1 MVDPL
6 RFLTTIYDRPTYLNK
21 AHVTNL
27 GSFRSQSDIVTK
39 FQTCHSSKQCQCQCT
54 HLNLCSTTLYNLY
67 NASHSRPAVRV
78 QVPAVQQAREREQ
91 AGLQRGEAQRD
102 HYHDICH
109 YIHDYYHQVMSPVF
123 ILLQLVMIRAC
134 QLH

>member
-1 MVDPL
+1 M
-6 RFLTTIYDRPTYLNK
+6 
-21 AHVTNL
+21 
-27 GSFRSQSDIVTK
+27 
-39 FQTCHSSKQCQCQCT
+39 
-54 HLNLCSTTLYNLY
+54 YNLY
-67 NASHSRPAVRV
+67 NASHSRPAVLNVMNNASHSRPAVRV

-109 YIHDYYHQVMSPVF
+109 YNHDYYHQVMSPVF